1 MDLPHILQFVLASI
15 FSTPLAILSIISC
28 LLYGLFIFS
37 ELLRIYSQSYYKK
50 YLSEDYKYL
59 LILSKKFHI
68 ILKSIRGDFDE

>member
-1 MDLPHILQFVLASI
+1 MNNLW
-15 FSTPLAILSIISC
+15 
-28 LLYGLFIFS
+28 FIYFS